1 MTFYQYR
8 PIQLVLLGGLIAGL
22 LMASTALQRA
32 MTDRMRALWDG
43 IIQKPATAVSPSANP
58 TDWVYRLRSHR
69 TYRRVFALFT
79 ETIFPFVF
87 GFGCLAAVGVVLLG
101 TANRMVFAAASAA
114 GSTCVDAAPQELG
127 WRADDVGLRSS
138 ELCQQT
144 GLELQKGQRY
154 RVEVVLPDNDTC
166 RSRRS
171 GGTSRFAWTLR
182 LASAAAATRC
192 S

>member
-1 MTFYQYR
+1 M
-8 PIQLVLLGGLIAGL
+8 
-22 LMASTALQRA
+22 
-32 MTDRMRALWDG
+32 
-43 IIQKPATAVSPSANP
+43 
-58 TDWVYRLRSHR
+58 YRLRSHR

-87 GFGCLAAVGVVLLG
+87 GFGCLAAVGVMLLG

-114 GSTCVDAAPQELG
+114 GSTCVDAPRRSWDG
-127 WRADDVGLRSS
+127 GPTTVGLRSS

-154 RVEVVLPDNDTC
+154 RVEVVLPDNDTVPEPAQW
-166 RSRRS
+166 
-171 GGTSRFAWTLR
+171 TNRFAWTLR